1 MFTRLARF
9 TRTSSVLPRLVRV
22 RGNASASAATSL
34 ADKNVSFPGATFGS
48 VYTEKMEF
56 LSDFPTIPTYRVL
69 DIEGKVIVEGQ
80 DPKIA
85 EDNLIKMYQTM
96 VKLNQMDLILYD
108 AQRQG
113 RISFYMTHHGEEA
126 TLLGTAAA
134 LTNDDVF
141 FGQYRE
147 VGFMMYRGFTIQQ
160 CMHQCYGN
168 ENDLGK
174 GHISSPLGPQIPQ
187 AAGSAYALKREGKD
201 ACVICFFGDGA
212 ASEGDFHAGLNIAAT
227 TEAPVIFFCRN
238 NGYAISTPS
247 HEQYRG
253 DGIASRGHGYGMHT
267 IRVDGNDVLAVY
279 AATKEARRIAVE
291 EHKPVLIEAL
301 TYRYCWTH
309 STSDDSSLPPK
320 EEVADWTKQDN
331 PINRFRKYL
340 EAKKL
345 WSEDKE
351 QALRKEARAEI
362 LKAFSAAEKVKKPAV
377 SNLFTDVYDELPW
390 NLVEQKG
397 KLDELMAKYPT
408 HFDLDAHAK
417 EPK

>member
-1 MFTRLARF
+1 
-9 TRTSSVLPRLVRV
+9 
-22 RGNASASAATSL
+22 
-34 ADKNVSFPGATFGS
+34 
-48 VYTEKMEF
+48 
-56 LSDFPTIPTYRVL
+56 
-69 DIEGKVIVEGQ
+69 
-80 DPKIA
+80 
-85 EDNLIKMYQTM
+85 
-96 VKLNQMDLILYD
+96 
-108 AQRQG
+108 
-113 RISFYMTHHGEEA
+113 
-126 TLLGTAAA
+126 
-134 LTNDDVF
+134 
-141 FGQYRE
+141 
-147 VGFMMYRGFTIQQ
+147 
-160 CMHQCYGN
+160 MHQCYGN
-168 ENDLGK
+168 EEDLGK
-174 GHISSPLGPQIPQ
+174 GRQMPIHYGSKALNIQTISSPLGPQIPQ

-301 TYRYCWTH
+301 TYRYVNLDVKLIGTERPFISVGHH
-309 STSDDSSLPPK
+309 STSDDSSAYRPK
-320 EEVADWTKQDN
+320 KEVADWTKQDN